1 MRFVNAWLLS
11 VSLSTSLAAGPF
23 SDLVVFGDSL
33 SDVGNASKATSDL
46 VPGPFYFAGRFSNG
60 SVYAERLSSALGL
73 GTLTP
78 SSEGGNNFA
87 FGGAQTS
94 GTGGLPGLFID
105 DIDEQVGDFLAGP
118 YADVDALIVMFA
130 GADDLLGGQTNVSVP
145 VSNLVN
151 DLQRLIAAQFD
162 TFLVL
167 NLPPLGA
174 TPRFNRDPVLA
185 AAMNQLTLE
194 FNAALMTALD
204 SLQISEP
211 TVSLFRLDVAGL
223 FDEVIADPNAFGLIN
238 ITDPAAPGLE
248 PGDSSYDTSQ
258 IARDPN
264 SYLFWDELHPTA
276 AAHAILAQQ
285 ALAIVPEP
293 SGILFLGVGFFAI
306 ATGSR
311 RIARARRG
319 ITLPGG

>member
-1 MRFVNAWLLS
+1 
-11 VSLSTSLAAGPF
+11 
-23 SDLVVFGDSL
+23 
-33 SDVGNASKATSDL
+33 
-46 VPGPFYFAGRFSNG
+46 
-60 SVYAERLSSALGL
+60 
-73 GTLTP
+73 
-78 SSEGGNNFA
+78 
-87 FGGAQTS
+87 
-94 GTGGLPGLFID
+94 
-105 DIDEQVGDFLAGP
+105 
-118 YADVDALIVMFA
+118 
-130 GADDLLGGQTNVSVP
+130 
-145 VSNLVN
+145 
-151 DLQRLIAAQFD
+151 
-162 TFLVL
+162 
-167 NLPPLGA
+167 
-174 TPRFNRDPVLA
+174 
-185 AAMNQLTLE
+185 
-194 FNAALMTALD
+194 LD